1 MAYRATLERDKEA
14 VSHRPT
20 PDGSNETPK
29 SRSVRTGTKSAREG
43 AESIRKDSKP
53 VRDETELVREESK
66 SSGGETEPVC
76 EESRSSG
83 GESEPV
89 RQKAEPARKET
100 EPAQGRARSVQEG
113 EKLIQGEAN
122 LVREG
127 EEPVGEGAGSAREEK
142 QPVRTPPE
150 QGQEG
155 QERNQRF
162 KKQKRP
168 WSPYK
173 KYHLPQVIRSSY
185 SFELLA
191 DNKGTYAPARA
202 LTTPDT
208 LSDLQRRI
216 LQIVTKSWK
225 TAHEEHKDEI
235 VARFGLPEKV
245 RRWDRWDYGPTF
257 SELINELGIRQ
268 LFPTRYLCTK
278 ELYGILRWMRLWGLI
293 EGVGDKNKPRNLR
306 PGPRITGELIDITEW
321 RKRPRD
327 TQQEEMQPPR
337 ETCVEQT

>member
-1 MAYRATLERDKEA
+1 MMLTMAYRATLERDKE
-14 VSHRPT
+14 VISYRST

-29 SRSVRTGTKSAREG
+29 PRSAQAGMRSARKGAEPVREKSTPARGGEKSVQERKKLIQREAKAVQERGEPVQEGGELVREGAKSAREE
-43 AESIRKDSKP
+43 ARSIR
-53 VRDETELVREESK
+53 
-66 SSGGETEPVC
+66 
-76 EESRSSG
+76 
-83 GESEPV
+83 
-89 RQKAEPARKET
+89 
-100 EPAQGRARSVQEG
+100 
-113 EKLIQGEAN
+113 
-122 LVREG
+122 
-127 EEPVGEGAGSAREEK
+127 EGAGSAREGE
-142 QPVRTPPE
+142 QPVPPPLE
-150 QGQEG
+150 QSQEG
-155 QERNQRF
+155 QERNYGF

-173 KYHLPQVIRSSY
+173 KYHLPQVIKSSY
-185 SFELLA
+185 NFELLA

-202 LTTPDT
+202 LTTPDS

-216 LQIVTKSWK
+216 LQIVMKSWK

-257 SELINELGIRQ
+257 SELINELGIRDF
-268 LFPTRYLCTK
+268 FPTRYLCSR
-278 ELYGILRWMRLWGLI
+278 ELYKILRWMRLWGLI

-327 TQQEEMQPPR
+327 TEQEEMQPPR
-337 ETCVEQT
+337 ETSVEQA